1 MVKLGVNIDHVAT
14 LREAR
19 RTYEPSP
26 LDAARECAAGG
37 CDSIVCHLRED
48 RRHIKDTDVVLL
60 RELVKTR
67 LNLEMS
73 IASEIVD
80 FACKIG
86 PDQATLVPERRM
98 EVTTEGGLDVRRNEA
113 KVRKAVSRLR
123 SRGIDVSLFINPSK
137 EQIKASALVGAEI
150 IELHTGEYANAR
162 GPRARLKQLKILKRA
177 TKYALRNGL
186 EVNAG
191 HGLNYDNVR
200 AVAEIRGMNELNI
213 GHSIVSR
220 AVFVGMRKAVSEMVR
235 LIR

>member
-1 MVKLGVNIDHVAT
+1 MIKLGINIDHVAT

-26 LDAARECAAGG
+26 LDAAQECVAAG

-73 IASEIVD
+73 IAPEIIS
-80 FACKIG
+80 FACKIL
-86 PDQATLVPERRM
+86 PDQATLVPERRQ
-98 EVTTEGGLDVRRNEA
+98 EVTTEGGLDVRRNEVRVKSAVA
-113 KVRKAVSRLR
+113 KLR

-137 EQIKASALVGAEI
+137 EQIDASVRVGAGI
-150 IELHTGEYANAR
+150 IEFHTGEYANAR
-162 GPRARLKQLKILKRA
+162 GPKARQRHLKILKRA
-177 TKYALRNGL
+177 TQYAIKKHL

-200 AVAEIRGMNELNI
+200 AVAKIDGINELNI

-220 AVFVGMRKAVSEMVR
+220 AVFTGIRKAVQDMVR
-235 LIR
+235 LVR

>member
-1 MVKLGVNIDHVAT
+1 MAKLGVNIDHVAT

-26 LDAARECAAGG
+26 LDAARECVAAG

-48 RRHIKDTDVVLL
+48 RRHIKDTDVILI
-60 RELVKTR
+60 RELIDTR

-73 IASEIVD
+73 ISPGIVE

-86 PDQATLVPERRM
+86 PDQATIVPERRR
-98 EVTTEGGLDVRRNEA
+98 EITTEGGLDV
-113 KVRKAVSRLR
+113 VRYEPRVGKTVSRLR
-123 SRGIDVSLFINPSK
+123 SRGIAVSLFIDPSK
-137 EQIKASALVGAEI
+137 KQVDASIRAGAGI
-150 IELHTGEYANAR
+150 IEFHTGEYANAR
-162 GPRARLKQLKILKRA
+162 GAASRRRELNILRNSA
-177 TKYALRNGL
+177 AYALSRGL

-200 AVAEIRGMNELNI
+200 DVARINGMNELNI

-220 AVFVGMRKAVSEMVR
+220 AVFTGMRRAVADMAELVR
-235 LIR
+235 

>member
-1 MVKLGVNIDHVAT
+1 MAKLGVNIDHVAT

-19 RTYEPSP
+19 KTYEPSP
-26 LDAARECAAGG
+26 LDAAQECVAGG

-73 IASEIVD
+73 VASEIVD

-86 PDQATLVPERRM
+86 PDQATLVPERRK
-98 EVTTEGGLDVRRNEA
+98 EITTEGGLDVRRNEA
-113 KVRKAVSRLR
+113 KVRSVVSRLR

-137 EQIKASALVGAEI
+137 EQIDASLRTGAEI
-150 IELHTGEYANAR
+150 IEFHTGEYANAR
-162 GPRARLKQLKILKRA
+162 GPKARRKQLKILERSA
-177 TKYALRNGL
+177 RYALKKGL

-191 HGLNYDNVR
+191 HGLNYDNVK
-200 AVAEIRGMNELNI
+200 AVADIKGMNELNI

-220 AVFVGMRKAVSEMVR
+220 AVFTGIRKAVADMKR
-235 LIR
+235 IIR

>member
-26 LDAARECAAGG
+26 LDAARECVAAG

-60 RELVKTR
+60 RELVDTR

-73 IASEIVD
+73 IAPEIVD

-98 EVTTEGGLDVRRNEA
+98 EVTTEGGLDVARNA
-113 KVRKAVSRLR
+113 ARVKKAVTRLR
-123 SRGIDVSLFINPSK
+123 TRGIDVSLFINPSK

-177 TKYALRNGL
+177 TEYALRIGL

-191 HGLNYDNVR
+191 HGLNYDNVK
-200 AVAEIRGMNELNI
+200 AVAAIKGMNELNI

-220 AVFVGMRKAVSEMVR
+220 AVFTGMRKAVSDMVR

>member
-1 MVKLGVNIDHVAT
+1 MAKLGVNIDHVAT

-19 RTYEPSP
+19 RSCEPSP
-26 LDAARECAAGG
+26 LDAARECVSGG

-60 RELVKTR
+60 RELVDVR

-73 IASEIVD
+73 IAREIVA

-86 PDQATLVPERRM
+86 PDQATLVPERRQ
-98 EVTTEGGLDVRRNEA
+98 EITTEGGLDV
-113 KVRKAVSRLR
+113 VRYEDAVSKVVSKLT
-123 SRGIDVSLFINPSK
+123 SRGIDASLFIDPSK
-137 EQIKASALVGAEI
+137 RQIDASVRCGAGI
-150 IELHTGEYANAR
+150 VELHTGEYADSRGATQRKRRLAVLRRAVSYAR
-162 GPRARLKQLKILKRA
+162 SK
-177 TKYALRNGL
+177 GL

-191 HGLNYDNVR
+191 HGLNYDN
-200 AVAEIRGMNELNI
+200 AKDVATIEGIHELNI

-220 AVFVGMRKAVSEMVR
+220 AVFTGMRKAVEDMAE